1 MTVTEKTILT
11 LLKKGYSQKEIAEH
25 FKQNDSLRIS
35 GLSSI
40 EKTIKSLKKQN
51 NVISVN
57 NKQKAALKAF
67 TCSNYIEQKKGQKL

>member
-1 MTVTEKTILT
+1 MQIWHFSAT
-11 LLKKGYSQKEIAEH
+11 LPNENCC
-25 FKQNDSLRIS
+25 FV
-35 GLSSI
+35 
-40 EKTIKSLKKQN
+40 KKQN

>member
-25 FKQNDSLRIS
+25 FKQDDSLRIS

-40 EKTIKSLKKQN
+40 EKTIKSLKQN
-51 NVISVN
+51 NVKTLFNLRDVGRKN
-57 NKQKAALKAF
+57 
-67 TCSNYIEQKKGQKL
+67 